1 MKDKILTRV
10 VLIMTV
16 AVFVTVAL
24 TFLLFNMYTIDNS
37 KKYLAQESDSLIE
50 QLKLAVNNEDIEQR
64 LQNVKSRDS
73 FYKFAV
79 FGSNKS
85 VIYGG
90 DQRVKNP
97 ETDEIQIVEGEKI
110 EADSIKPR
118 QLNKVMKNG
127 EAFFIGKLYESGTTL
142 NYAVKVENS
151 HFRDGYILFV
161 SSIDVI
167 YNSGPYFIVVV
178 LAVVIWIG
186 VIFASYI
193 ALTFNIKFATIPFE
207 KIERI
212 LVDINNGEYT
222 QSQIP
227 QTLNF
232 PEFKAVMTKID
243 DLAGEISKNFINL
256 QYEQKKSSILLQS
269 VNQGIIVVSESGRV
283 VLTNGAALEI
293 FGMKSDAVVGVDLGY
308 IVNNAELLDAL
319 RQSLSDGKYY
329 VGEVQIGEDVY
340 RVETAFN
347 TIEEKDVI
355 TGEVMLI
362 VFTNVTMEVNSA
374 KIRSEFF
381 ANASHELKTPLTA
394 ISGYSELM
402 TMDGVSK
409 SQLDKCIKEINS
421 NASRMRS
428 LIDDMLKLSKLDADL
443 ENEEISKFDL
453 GEVCK
458 TVVEELQGVAQSKSV
473 EISLEGGGE
482 FIGRKK
488 MIQTLTFN
496 LVNNAIK
503 YNKPGGHVWIAVE
516 NGEGNISIKV
526 KDDGIGIA
534 KEHQSRLFERFY
546 KVDACRT
553 YTNESSTG
561 LGLAIVK
568 RIALIHGGKISL
580 NSAPDEGTEFK
591 VTFPKRL
598 IEC

>member
-1 MKDKILTRV
+1 M
-10 VLIMTV
+10 
-16 AVFVTVAL
+16 
-24 TFLLFNMYTIDNS
+24 
-37 KKYLAQESDSLIE
+37 
-50 QLKLAVNNEDIEQR
+50 
-64 LQNVKSRDS
+64 
-73 FYKFAV
+73 
-79 FGSNKS
+79 
-85 VIYGG
+85 
-90 DQRVKNP
+90 
-97 ETDEIQIVEGEKI
+97 
-110 EADSIKPR
+110 
-118 QLNKVMKNG
+118 
-127 EAFFIGKLYESGTTL
+127 
-142 NYAVKVENS
+142 
-151 HFRDGYILFV
+151 
-161 SSIDVI
+161 
-167 YNSGPYFIVVV
+167 
-178 LAVVIWIG
+178 
-186 VIFASYI
+186 
-193 ALTFNIKFATIPFE
+193 
-207 KIERI
+207 
-212 LVDINNGEYT
+212 
-222 QSQIP
+222 
-227 QTLNF
+227 
-232 PEFKAVMTKID
+232 
-243 DLAGEISKNFINL
+243 
-256 QYEQKKSSILLQS
+256 QS

-473 EISLEGGGE
+473 EISWEGGGE

-488 MIQTLTFN
+488 MIQTLTSN

>member
-1 MKDKILTRV
+1 M
-10 VLIMTV
+10 
-16 AVFVTVAL
+16 
-24 TFLLFNMYTIDNS
+24 
-37 KKYLAQESDSLIE
+37 
-50 QLKLAVNNEDIEQR
+50 
-64 LQNVKSRDS
+64 
-73 FYKFAV
+73 
-79 FGSNKS
+79 
-85 VIYGG
+85 
-90 DQRVKNP
+90 
-97 ETDEIQIVEGEKI
+97 
-110 EADSIKPR
+110 
-118 QLNKVMKNG
+118 
-127 EAFFIGKLYESGTTL
+127 
-142 NYAVKVENS
+142 
-151 HFRDGYILFV
+151 
-161 SSIDVI
+161 
-167 YNSGPYFIVVV
+167 
-178 LAVVIWIG
+178 
-186 VIFASYI
+186 
-193 ALTFNIKFATIPFE
+193 
-207 KIERI
+207 
-212 LVDINNGEYT
+212 
-222 QSQIP
+222 
-227 QTLNF
+227 
-232 PEFKAVMTKID
+232 
-243 DLAGEISKNFINL
+243 
-256 QYEQKKSSILLQS
+256 
-269 VNQGIIVVSESGRV
+269 SESGRV

-453 GEVCK
+453 GDVCK

-488 MIQTLTFN
+488 MIQTLTSN

-516 NGEGNISIKV
+516 NGE
-526 KDDGIGIA
+526 IGRA
-534 KEHQSRLFERFY
+534 H
-546 KVDACRT
+546 V
-553 YTNESSTG
+553 
-561 LGLAIVK
+561 
-568 RIALIHGGKISL
+568 
-580 NSAPDEGTEFK
+580 
-591 VTFPKRL
+591 
-598 IEC
+598 

>member
-193 ALTFNIKFATIPFE
+193 ALTFNIKFE
-207 KIERI
+207 
-212 LVDINNGEYT
+212 
-222 QSQIP
+222 
-227 QTLNF
+227 
-232 PEFKAVMTKID
+232 
-243 DLAGEISKNFINL
+243 
-256 QYEQKKSSILLQS
+256 
-269 VNQGIIVVSESGRV
+269 
-283 VLTNGAALEI
+283 
-293 FGMKSDAVVGVDLGY
+293 
-308 IVNNAELLDAL
+308 
-319 RQSLSDGKYY
+319 
-329 VGEVQIGEDVY
+329 
-340 RVETAFN
+340 
-347 TIEEKDVI
+347 
-355 TGEVMLI
+355 
-362 VFTNVTMEVNSA
+362 
-374 KIRSEFF
+374 
-381 ANASHELKTPLTA
+381 
-394 ISGYSELM
+394 
-402 TMDGVSK
+402 
-409 SQLDKCIKEINS
+409 
-421 NASRMRS
+421 
-428 LIDDMLKLSKLDADL
+428 
-443 ENEEISKFDL
+443 
-453 GEVCK
+453 
-458 TVVEELQGVAQSKSV
+458 
-473 EISLEGGGE
+473 
-482 FIGRKK
+482 IGR
-488 MIQTLTFN
+488 
-496 LVNNAIK
+496 A
-503 YNKPGGHVWIAVE
+503 HV
-516 NGEGNISIKV
+516 
-526 KDDGIGIA
+526 
-534 KEHQSRLFERFY
+534 
-546 KVDACRT
+546 
-553 YTNESSTG
+553 
-561 LGLAIVK
+561 
-568 RIALIHGGKISL
+568 
-580 NSAPDEGTEFK
+580 
-591 VTFPKRL
+591 
-598 IEC
+598 